1 MSMHFAPQWA
11 KPIKPSGSTTT
22 TPTTEVPLRKST
34 TSSPFPALSA
44 NPPSASP
51 TTATHP
57 TLSYSRVTHTP
68 SSPNVAT
75 EGYFPNQDL
84 NGGEVNAHPF
94 RYSREQILGLFDESK
109 FKERPIELVEMAEGG
124 GVLVSLSLNRPV
136 GMRDLTDAEK
146 KVRFNL

>member
-1 MSMHFAPQWA
+1 MHFAPQWA

-34 TSSPFPALSA
+34 TSSPFPALST

-94 RYSREQILGLFDESK
+94 KYSREQILGLFDESK
-109 FKERPIELVEMAEGG
+109 FKKRPIELVEMAEGA

-136 GMRDLTDAEK
+136 SMRDLTDAEK